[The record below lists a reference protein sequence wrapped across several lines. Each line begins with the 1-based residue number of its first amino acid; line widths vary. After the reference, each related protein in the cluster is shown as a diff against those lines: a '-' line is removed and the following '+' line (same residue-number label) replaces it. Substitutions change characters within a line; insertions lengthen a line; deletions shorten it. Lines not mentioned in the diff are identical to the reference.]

1 MTRLSV
7 SVWLLATLAMAQPK
21 APQRIRVGGNVQA
34 TRLKTSAP
42 PEYPAAALAA
52 RVQGV
57 VRLEVLIDSTGGVA
71 QATVQ
76 SGPPQLAQAAREAV
90 LRYRYSP
97 TELNGQAVEVITVVD
112 VRFTLP
118 RRTL

>member
-1 MTRLSV
+1 MAAF
-7 SVWLLATLAMAQPK
+7 LLTALAIAQPK
-21 APQRIRVGGNVQA
+21 ARPRIRVGGTVQA

-57 VRLEVLIDSTGGVA
+57 VRLEVLIDTTGAVT

-76 SGPPQLAQAAREAV
+76 SGPAQLTLAAREAV
-90 LRYRYSP
+90 LRYKYTP
-97 TELNGQAVEVITVVD
+97 TELNGQAAEVITVVD

-118 RRTL
+118 RKGP